1 MHSSRLYELFQS
13 LEPSELKD
21 LRKFVRSPF
30 FNQRAHVVALFDFLE
45 QARKNGSTVDRK
57 LAFARLWPR
66 IAYDDHK
73 LRLSMSLLVKTIE
86 QYLIWQQAN
95 HSIAAQQLLLAKA
108 FGQRGLDRHFQRS
121 TRRLDQQLAQQPLR
135 DANYFQQRYQLHLER
150 YQFNSR
156 QNRMKGFP
164 LEEVETNFDIAYL
177 AAKLKQSCLM
187 LSHQAIYNKAY
198 DFGMLAEAIAFI
210 EEKGY
215 LKQPAISVYYYAYHA
230 LTAQEE
236 GEYFAIFKSQIFEHQ
251 SLFSKADIRD
261 LFLLATNYCIQ
272 KLNQGYQDYAR
283 EGLDI
288 YQEGLKSELLLQQG
302 RLSNFTYSNIVAKA
316 IVCKEFSWASDF
328 IENYRHL
335 LAPSIQES
343 SYAYNLAW
351 LKYEQKDYDAALELL
366 QRSHFSDT
374 LLSLSAK
381 TIALKI
387 YFELEAFELLSS
399 HLDAM
404 RSFLNRKKLL
414 AYHRQNYANTIKYT
428 KKILDLPPYDAER
441 RSQLQQEIKATA
453 SVAEKKWLLRQL
465 APKGLA

>member
-1 MHSSRLYELFQS
+1 MKKSRLYEVFES
-13 LEPSELKD
+13 LSQPELKE

-30 FNQRAHVVALFDFLE
+30 FNQRGHVVALFDFLE
-45 QARKNGSTVDRK
+45 QARKNRGPVDRQ
-57 LAFARLWPR
+57 LAFAHLWPG
-66 IAYDDHK
+66 IPFDDHK
-73 LRLSMSLLVKTIE
+73 LRLSMSLLLKTIE

-95 HSIAAQQLLLAKA
+95 RSSVASELLLLSA
-108 FGQRGLDRHFQRS
+108 FKERGLERHFQRS
-121 TRRLDQQLAQQPLR
+121 ARRLDERLERQSLR
-135 DANYFQQRYQLHLER
+135 DATYYQYRYQLHLER

-156 QNRMKGFP
+156 QNRMKGIP
-164 LEEVETNFDIAYL
+164 LEEVQTNFDIAYL

-198 DFGMLAEAIAFI
+198 DFGMLIEALAFI
-210 EEKGY
+210 ERQGY
-215 LKQPAISVYYYAYHA
+215 LKYPAISVYYYAYQA
-230 LTAQEE
+230 LTGQKEQDS
-236 GEYFAIFKSQIFEHQ
+236 FAIFKSLIFEYQ
-251 SLFSKADIRD
+251 GLFPKDDIRD

-272 KLNQGYQDYAR
+272 KLNQGHQRFAR

-288 YQEGLKSELLLQQG
+288 YQEGLKKELLLQQG

-316 IVCKEFSWASDF
+316 IVCKEFEWAGGF
-328 IENYRHL
+328 IESYRHL
-335 LAPSIQES
+335 LAPSIQAS

-351 LKYEQKDYDAALELL
+351 LKYEQKDYDAAMELL

-428 KKILDLPPYDAER
+428 KKILDLPPYA
-441 RSQLQQEIKATA
+441 SQQRLLLQEEIRATA
-453 SVAEKKWLLRQL
+453 AIAEKKWLLRQI
-465 APKGLA
+465 APKESA